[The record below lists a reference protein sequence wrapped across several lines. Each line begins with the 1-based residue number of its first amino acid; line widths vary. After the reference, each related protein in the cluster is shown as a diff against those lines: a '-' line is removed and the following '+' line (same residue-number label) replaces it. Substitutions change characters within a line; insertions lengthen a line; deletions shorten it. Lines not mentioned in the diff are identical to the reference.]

1 MTAAPAAAEPPAAQA
16 VLDFWFGPPPL
27 ASRDPWFR
35 KDPAFDESIRA
46 RFGGLVDQTLAGPL
60 GWGPDPRARLAEIL
74 VLDQFPRNLFR
85 DSPRAFSGDP
95 RALALAQDHIAAGH
109 HRRLPAIHQ
118 AFLFMPLEH
127 SEDLDAQEECVTLF
141 RELEGVTGL
150 PLLGDFLRYAEAHRD
165 VIARFGRF
173 PHRNALLGRESTP
186 EELDYLRR
194 HGGF

>member
-1 MTAAPAAAEPPAAQA
+1 MTEDIEA
-16 VLDFWFGPPPL
+16 VLDFWFGELDDTGMPRRERGSL
-27 ASRDPWFR
+27 WFR
-35 KDPAFDESIRA
+35 KDPATDRRIREGFGVHVERALDGELESWAGRD
-46 RFGGLVDQTLAGPL
+46 RGLVA
-60 GWGPDPRARLAEIL
+60 L
-74 VLDQFPRNLFR
+74 VLLLDQFPRNLFR
-85 DSPRAFSGDP
+85 DSPRAFSGDS

-109 HRRLPAIHQ
+109 HRRLPAVHQ

-141 RELEGVTGL
+141 RELEDITGL